1 MAINLASG
9 KSVPPRV
16 GAIRCK
22 VGFVRF
28 YCSMPCLYPALVS
41 CGGGGSGVS
50 CDAVALFFSDD
61 GGEEKGRGRVRV
73 AAVPTAT
80 IPRCCQPPIRLTS
93 TPLAT
98 ANIAV
103 CKPVILGAS
112 VESVQRDPVDI
123 SVRVQTG
130 LLNHRCYWRKT
141 KCKQVTTS
149 QKYVLLS

>member
-1 MAINLASG
+1 MATEGMCSSALN
-9 KSVPPRV
+9 
-16 GAIRCK
+16 
-22 VGFVRF
+22 
-28 YCSMPCLYPALVS
+28 CSMPCLYPALVS
-41 CGGGGSGVS
+41 CGGGSGVS
-50 CDAVALFFSDD
+50 CDAVALFFFDD

-93 TPLAT
+93 TPLAI
-98 ANIAV
+98 ASIAV

-130 LLNHRCYWRKT
+130 LLNPRCYWRKT
-141 KCKQVTTS
+141 KAGHAHFAIQQIAKNSFFFLRSTNI
-149 QKYVLLS
+149 L